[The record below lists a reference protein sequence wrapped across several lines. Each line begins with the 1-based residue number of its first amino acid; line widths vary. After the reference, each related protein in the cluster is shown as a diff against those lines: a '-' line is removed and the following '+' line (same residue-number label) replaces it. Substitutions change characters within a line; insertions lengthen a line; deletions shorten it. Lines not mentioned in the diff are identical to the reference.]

1 MSDYVKQKV
10 LRVPAEKYGFTGDD
24 FWGLEFKRPELFS
37 YGKEK
42 KFQTAPTSEK
52 FIDYVLEYEYG
63 AASTDYGKTR
73 ALTDREKEKYLP
85 VFQQV
90 IPDINMDDVRLVE
103 FCWYNGY
110 EAPDYYDDE
119 YDSFYDEV

>member
-24 FWGLEFKRPELFS
+24 FWDLEYLRPDLFK
-37 YGKEK
+37 YGKENS
-42 KFQTAPTSEK
+42 FQTAPTSEM

-63 AASTDYGKTR
+63 AASVDYGKTR

-90 IPDINMDDVRLVE
+90 IPEIDMDDVRLVE

-110 EAPDYYDDE
+110 EAPDYYGDE
-119 YDSFYDEV
+119 HDSFYDEV